1 MLQRLVNLIGL
12 VWRSIVT
19 LGLVFAWLLISSQPA
34 FAGINDDKYD
44 GNVFVL
50 YAGNGSLVPPRFSLA
65 DSLKLKKPA
74 LIVFYVDDSSD
85 CKKYSTTIS
94 QLQAP
99 YGKAASIIPV
109 TVDSLDLTR
118 KYAPTEPG
126 YYYHGEVPQT
136 VIIDNKGKVRLD
148 RVGQVAYEQID
159 DTFREVFDLLPR
171 TESVELKRRSFNEFN
186 SELTRSAK

>member
-1 MLQRLVNLIGL
+1 MFNIIADRLKFA
-12 VWRSIVT
+12 WRSIITIT
-19 LGLVFAWLLISSQPA
+19 LIFACSLLLTAPA
-34 FAGINDDKYD
+34 LAGIEDDKYD

-50 YAGNGSLVPPRFSLA
+50 YAGNGSLVPARTSLA

-94 QLQAP
+94 QMQAP

-109 TVDSLDLTR
+109 TVDSLDLDR
-118 KYAPTEPG
+118 KYASTEPG
-126 YYYHGEVPQT
+126 YYYQGVVPQT
-136 VIIDNKGKVRLD
+136 VIVDKDGKVRLNET
-148 RVGQVAYEQID
+148 GQIAYEKLD
-159 DTFREVFDLLPR
+159 DTFREVFNLLPR

-186 SELTRSAK
+186 SELSK